1 MNTIVTICSD
11 SIINQGIERVIQNE
25 FPGDYNLRFADSVM
39 DALDILNFELP
50 ELTII
55 HFSDKGLD
63 LTLLKEKIME
73 DSWLHSS
80 GIIGIYDLGR
90 HEEAKLLDEYRNM
103 NLLALLDYSRIST
116 HFAKVLSI
124 VYAHRRLIY
133 QNELADNVQGKF
145 SGAFSISN
153 NDYAVVSAYTG
164 LLTMNMVRTGRV
176 SDDDR
181 FKLQMALSELVLN
194 GIEHGNCGITRE
206 DRDRGMEEGKSLMEL
221 IQTKILDKDIRRRKV
236 QLEWILTEEE
246 SRFIIHDDG
255 DGFDV
260 DEYKKSLREN
270 SSDKIKG
277 RGILLARVVADRVLF
292 NKKGNQV
299 SLVMSHRHLHE
310 RLTPAGFS
318 TEEMLMVKEGDI
330 VVRAGDPGDS
340 IFYIS
345 SGIYK
350 VVHHGKTVG
359 RITPEDVFLG
369 EMAFLLNKDRSAS
382 VIAETRGK
390 LIRIPRK
397 SFINVLKNYPQYG
410 LFISR
415 LLAARLKRTNEF
427 IVASLGDDDDEN
439 KKDVTV

>member
-25 FPGDYNLRFADSVM
+25 FPGDYNLRFADSVT
-39 DALDILNFELP
+39 DALDVLNFELP

-55 HFSDKGLD
+55 HLSDKDLD

-90 HEEAKLLDEYRNM
+90 HEETRLLDDYRNL
-103 NLLALLDYSRIST
+103 NLLALLDYSRIRT

-124 VYAHRRLIY
+124 VYANRRLIY

-153 NDYAVVSAYTG
+153 SDYSVVSAYTG
-164 LLTMNMVRTGRV
+164 LLTMNMVRSGRV

-181 FKLQMALSELVLN
+181 FKLQMALSELILN

-206 DRDRGMEEGKSLMEL
+206 ERDRGIEDGKSLMEL
-221 IQTKILDKDIRRRKV
+221 IQEKVQDKEIRRRKV

-246 SRFIIHDDG
+246 SRFVIHDDG

-260 DEYKKSLREN
+260 DKYKKSLREN
-270 SSDKIKG
+270 SADKIKG
-277 RGILLARVVADRVLF
+277 RGILLARVVADRILF
-292 NKKGNQV
+292 NKQGNQV
-299 SLVMSHRHLHE
+299 SLVMNHRHLHE

-345 SGIYK
+345 SGVYK

-359 RITPEDVFLG
+359 RITSEDVFMG

-397 SFINVLKNYPQYG
+397 SFIKVLKNYPQYG

-415 LLAARLKRTNEF
+415 LLATRLKRTNEF
-427 IVASLGDDDDEN
+427 IVASLGDDDEEN
-439 KKDVTV
+439 KTDVTI